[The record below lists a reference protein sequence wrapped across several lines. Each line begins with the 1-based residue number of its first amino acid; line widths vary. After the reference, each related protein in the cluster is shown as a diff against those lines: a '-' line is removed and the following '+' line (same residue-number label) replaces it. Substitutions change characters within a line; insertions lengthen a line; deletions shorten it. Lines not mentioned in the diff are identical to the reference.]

1 MATNQLRFCRA
12 NEVRITYCEGS
23 WRKELSS
30 RAAGKLQ
37 ELKVTDPVTW
47 NPPQEEEFDTRGHS
61 LAIKAEAHGPF
72 IQEVDG
78 EESA

>member
-1 MATNQLRFCRA
+1 MLTT

-30 RAAGKLQ
+30 RAAGTLQ

-47 NPPQEEEFDTRGHS
+47 NPPEQEEFDIRGQP
-61 LAIKAEAHGPF
+61 LARQAEAHGPL
-72 IQEVDG
+72 IEEVGD
-78 EESA
+78 EEGS